1 MTSLRQHAEEYL
13 TARRALGF
21 KLRSEGYLLTSFVT
35 FADQSGAEL
44 ITTELVVAWTLRA
57 VTTDL
62 NNLAKRMR
70 VVRFFARYLYA
81 IDPRNEVPPDDLCP
95 SRGHRP
101 TPYIYSDAEV
111 AALMNGAKGLDAP
124 LLAITMEALIGL
136 LATTGMRIGE
146 AIVLNCGDV
155 NWDESL
161 LIVRNA
167 KYGKSREVLLHPST
181 VQALRHY
188 VGERD
193 QLVQVVDQSVF
204 VSTRGTRI
212 NYSTVRQ
219 TFSLLRRRTFVGEAP
234 RRARIHDLRHTFAVN
249 TLLSWYRDGGEIAT
263 RTPLLSTYLGHAN
276 PASTYWYLSAVPEL
290 LSLAAQRQEQAFT
303 LTLEGR
309 P

>member
-1 MTSLRQHAEEYL
+1 MTSLLQHAEEYL
-13 TARRALGF
+13 TARRALGY

-44 ITTELVVAWTLRA
+44 ITTEQAMIWTLRA
-57 VTTDL
+57 VDTHSH
-62 NNLAKRMR
+62 NMAKRMR

-81 IDPRNEVPPDDLCP
+81 IDPRHEVPPDDLCP

-124 LLAITMEALIGL
+124 LLAITLEALIGL
-136 LATTGMRIGE
+136 LVTTGMRIGE
-146 AIVLNCGDV
+146 AIALNFGDV

-161 LIVRNA
+161 LTVHNA

-193 QLVQVVDQSVF
+193 QHIRPVDQSVF

-219 TFSLLRRRTFVGEAP
+219 AFGALRIRTFVGEASCRP
-234 RRARIHDLRHTFAVN
+234 RIHDLRHTFAVN
-249 TLLSWYRDGGEIAT
+249 TLLSWYRDGGDIAS

-290 LSLAAQRQEQAFT
+290 LSLAAQRQEHAFT
-303 LTLEGR
+303 LALEGR
-309 P
+309 S

>member
-13 TARRALGF
+13 TARRTLGF
-21 KLRSEGYLLTSFVT
+21 TLRSEGYLLTSFVA
-35 FADQSGAEL
+35 FAEQAGAEL

-57 VTTDL
+57 VNTDL

-81 IDPRNEVPPDDLCP
+81 IDPRNEIPPDDLCP

-111 AALMNGAKGLDAP
+111 TALMNGAKGLDAP
-124 LLAITMEALIGL
+124 LLAITMEALIGV

-146 AIVLNCGDV
+146 VLALNGGDV

-161 LIVRNA
+161 LSVRNS

-181 VQALRHY
+181 VRALRHY

-193 QLVQVVDQSVF
+193 QLIRPADQSVF

-219 TFSLLRRRTFVGEAP
+219 TFGALRRRTFVGEASCRP
-234 RRARIHDLRHTFAVN
+234 RIHDLRHTFAVN
-249 TLLSWYRDGGEIAT
+249 TLLSWYRDGGEIAS

-290 LSLAAQRQEQAFT
+290 LSLAAQRQAQAFT
-303 LTLEGR
+303 LTLEGQS
-309 P
+309 